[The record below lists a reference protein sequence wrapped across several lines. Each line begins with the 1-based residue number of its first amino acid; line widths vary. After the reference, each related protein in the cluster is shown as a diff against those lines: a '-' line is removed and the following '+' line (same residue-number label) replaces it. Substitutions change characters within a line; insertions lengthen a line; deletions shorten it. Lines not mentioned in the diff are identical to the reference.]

1 MKENFITSIVSTWSN
16 SISEYFKLLQEYPIK
31 LVSLILDLAIVIF
44 IVVKMF
50 QIAKGSRALQL
61 IKGIILFILITW
73 LSGILNLT
81 IVHSV
86 LTAFL
91 PSGVI
96 ALVVIFQ
103 PEIRRGLEQI
113 GTNKFT
119 NLFGMD
125 KSIETKTREDI
136 YKIVIAVEEL
146 AKTKTG
152 ALIVIQR
159 DISLSDIISTGIE
172 MNSEISPQ
180 LLVNIFVPKTPL
192 HDGAVVINNNR
203 IAAAACILPLA
214 NNTDISKEL
223 GTRHRAAVGISKEYD
238 AIEIVVSE
246 ESGKISIAKDG
257 TLIVDVKEEALKKIL
272 IKNIITNRLDDKEK
286 NKLARLKNIQELKKK
301 DKEDSKENTENKEA
315 DK

>member
-1 MKENFITSIVSTWSN
+1 MFYNDGLIFTKKGQQKMKENFITSIVSTWSN

-192 HDGAVVINNNR
+192 HDGAAVINNNR

-223 GTRHRAAVGISKEYD
+223 GTRHRAAVGISEVSD
-238 AIEIVVSE
+238 SLTIIVSE
-246 ESGKISIAKDG
+246 ETGAVSLAKDG
-257 TLIVDVKEEALKKIL
+257 RLYKHLQKEELVEKLQQLKV
-272 IKNIITNRLDDKEK
+272 DDTGNADVFKKWKDLLRNEK
-286 NKLARLKNIQELKKK
+286 SEK
-301 DKEDSKENTENKEA
+301 
-315 DK
+315 